1 MLVHEGANEEAMLKL
16 IDTFFETF
24 IDAIKNIVNDMRNL
38 DLKYDNEYGYIVLS
52 LRGILVQLDGM
63 KTLFAK
69 QNSEAS
75 QILLRGI
82 FEASLQLIYFIEEP
96 SLLNENNAIYQLCY
110 ARDFEKQLKKMKKY
124 SKENLF
130 SEHKEK
136 QILSIREKHKSL
148 YEQLLRESNI
158 FKKGKLSDYLK
169 LMDGQSY
176 VIVYDLIYSSTSSY
190 THGQKMADVV
200 YNTDEQFYF
209 LPIHY
214 LKSSSVYII
223 GLWKIIENLLLRMLP
238 FLSNHGVVL
247 SNLDGDKL
255 NCQKA
260 LVEEIRRC
268 DSGLSKMP
276 LFY

>member
-63 KTLFAK
+63 KMLFAK

-82 FEASLQLIYFIEEP
+82 FEASLQLLYFIEEP

-158 FKKGKLSDYLK
+158 FKKGKPWYSVSGELHSKKIGNVRELSDYLK

-223 GLWKIIENLLLRMLP
+223 GLWKIIENLLWLI
-238 FLSNHGVVL
+238 V
-247 SNLDGDKL
+247 
-255 NCQKA
+255 
-260 LVEEIRRC
+260 
-268 DSGLSKMP
+268 
-276 LFY
+276 

>member
-1 MLVHEGANEEAMLKL
+1 
-16 IDTFFETF
+16 
-24 IDAIKNIVNDMRNL
+24 
-38 DLKYDNEYGYIVLS
+38 
-52 LRGILVQLDGM
+52 
-63 KTLFAK
+63 
-69 QNSEAS
+69 
-75 QILLRGI
+75 
-82 FEASLQLIYFIEEP
+82 
-96 SLLNENNAIYQLCY
+96 
-110 ARDFEKQLKKMKKY
+110 
-124 SKENLF
+124 
-130 SEHKEK
+130 
-136 QILSIREKHKSL
+136 
-148 YEQLLRESNI
+148 
-158 FKKGKLSDYLK
+158 
-169 LMDGQSY
+169 MDGQSY

>member
-69 QNSEAS
+69 

-158 FKKGKLSDYLK
+158 FT
-169 LMDGQSY
+169 Q
-176 VIVYDLIYSSTSSY
+176 
-190 THGQKMADVV
+190 
-200 YNTDEQFYF
+200 
-209 LPIHY
+209 
-214 LKSSSVYII
+214 
-223 GLWKIIENLLLRMLP
+223 
-238 FLSNHGVVL
+238 
-247 SNLDGDKL
+247 
-255 NCQKA
+255 
-260 LVEEIRRC
+260 
-268 DSGLSKMP
+268 
-276 LFY
+276 